1 MRYSTRVLTL
11 NPSWQRS
18 GLMVI
23 APALKVR
30 LMRHNA
36 GSMVVIQ
43 METMVVNVP
52 MQIRV
57 IATAEHGSIALVV
70 MH

>member
-23 APALKVR
+23 APAKKDR